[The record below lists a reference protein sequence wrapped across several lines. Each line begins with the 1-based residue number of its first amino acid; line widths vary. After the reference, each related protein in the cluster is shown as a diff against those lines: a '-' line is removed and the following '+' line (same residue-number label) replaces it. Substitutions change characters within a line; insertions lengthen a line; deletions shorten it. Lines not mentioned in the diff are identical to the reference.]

1 MGKVINFK
9 EISDWQELFD
19 MTFEYLTFLLE
30 EKKLTPELVIKTTCG
45 IINNAGYG
53 YSLEDVRKHYYKSKQ
68 I

>member
-19 MTFEYLTFLLE
+19 MTFEYLSFLLE
-30 EKKLTPELVIKTTCG
+30 ERKITPELVIKTTCG

-53 YSLEDVRKHYYKSKQ
+53 YTQEDVRKHYYEVKQ
-68 I
+68 L